1 METGGDLSVV
11 NDGWNLPH
19 LWMFMDIYGK
29 KMWGKLVLTAFVCMV
44 RTYGLKIW
52 FETGQQGCGST
63 FTQQHRKIRRGSLSM
78 PPTLGCSCVWL
89 TYLVVYCHLLFL
101 ILLKSL
107 PNMNMVVHPAQNS
120 ITDIAFFCREF
131 RPYTFLLK
139 INTFGAVSKGKFIL
153 LGKDC
158 FNCLS

>member
-11 NDGWNLPH
+11 MDGIYP
-19 LWMFMDIYGK
+19 IYGYLWIFMARK
-29 KMWGKLVLTAFVCMV
+29 CGENYGKLILTAFVCMV
-44 RTYGLKIW
+44 RTYGLKIC

-107 PNMNMVVHPAQNS
+107 PNMNMVIHPA
-120 ITDIAFFCREF
+120 
-131 RPYTFLLK
+131 
-139 INTFGAVSKGKFIL
+139 
-153 LGKDC
+153 
-158 FNCLS
+158 